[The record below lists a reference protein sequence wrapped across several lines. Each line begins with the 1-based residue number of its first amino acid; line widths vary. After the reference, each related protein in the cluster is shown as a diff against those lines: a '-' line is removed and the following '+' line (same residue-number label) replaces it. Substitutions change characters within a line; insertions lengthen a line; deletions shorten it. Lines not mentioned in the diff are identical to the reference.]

1 MVNPGQ
7 INITDRKNCQAMS
20 QVLNVV
26 VKEAMRETGL
36 VQMGKRPQFYNPLNS
51 MNVDGLNLQIWS
63 GFKTSA
69 YKYDNVCTLV
79 VDNCFKFM
87 STNTVLDLFN

>member
-1 MVNPGQ
+1 
-7 INITDRKNCQAMS
+7 MS

-36 VQMGKRPQFYNPLNS
+36 IQMGKRPQFYSYENPMSVEN
-51 MNVDGLNLQIWS
+51 MNIQIWN

-69 YKYDNVCTLV
+69 YKYKDVCTLV
-79 VDNCFKFM
+79 IDNTYKFM
-87 STNTVLDLFN
+87 STDTVLDSIN